1 MERFHEAAGTSDL
14 AALAGGDGM
23 EQSFY
28 FIGELAEKT
37 GLDPK
42 TIRFY
47 ERAGLLAP
55 PRHGRFRTY
64 RKTDVERLVNVITL
78 RKLGVPLARIRDI
91 LAVEDVGNGGAA
103 HPRALR
109 ILEGHLKVLKR
120 KQRELELQI
129 AQTEVALALNRP
141 PTPAA

>member
-1 MERFHEAAGTSDL
+1 MDYFHEAAGTTEM
-14 AALAGGDGM
+14 AARAEPG

-47 ERAGLLAP
+47 ERAGLLSP

-64 RKTDVERLVNVITL
+64 LKADVERLVNIITL
-78 RKLGVPLARIRDI
+78 RKLGVPLAKIRDI
-91 LAVEDVGNGGAA
+91 LALEQPSTSAGAN
-103 HPRALR
+103 PRALR
-109 ILEGHLKVLKR
+109 ILENHLKALRR
-120 KQRELELQI
+120 KQSELDLQI
-129 AQTEVALALNRP
+129 TQTEVALALNRP
-141 PTPAA
+141 PAPAA

>member
-1 MERFHEAAGTSDL
+1 METLQEAAGTAML
-14 AALAGGDGM
+14 AAAAEPG
-23 EQSFY
+23 EQAFY

-47 ERAGLLAP
+47 ERAGLLSP

-64 RKTDVERLVNVITL
+64 LKADVERLVNVITL
-78 RKLGVPLARIRDI
+78 RRLGVPLARIRDI
-91 LAVEDVGNGGAA
+91 LALEGDSTGPGA

-109 ILEGHLKVLKR
+109 ILESHLKMLRR
-120 KQRELELQI
+120 KQSELELQI
-129 AQTEVALALNRP
+129 TQTEVALALNRP
-141 PTPAA
+141 PAPAA